1 MIAVAEES
9 NKRFHARAD
18 ASIDA
23 RDA

>member
-1 MIAVAEES
+1 MIAVAEEW